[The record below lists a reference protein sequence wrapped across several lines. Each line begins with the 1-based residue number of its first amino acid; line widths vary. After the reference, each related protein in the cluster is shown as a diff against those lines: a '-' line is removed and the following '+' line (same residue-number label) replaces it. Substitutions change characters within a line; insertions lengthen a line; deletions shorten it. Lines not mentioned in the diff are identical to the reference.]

1 MNYTFEETDIQR
13 QVLDFM
19 LRCGIIPKDTNYVVR
34 PDGLLHR
41 FPVDGDKHSERSG
54 AYCIYGNN
62 PGEWP
67 AGWVQDWRKGIKLN
81 WKFEA
86 SSQLSEKE
94 KSYFKSDE
102 YRKLA
107 EERYRKEEEQRE
119 AKRLEMSERARILFE
134 ALPEANEHHSYLT
147 RKKVHSFDLK
157 YNVQSDCLAVPLR
170 TFENRIMSIQWI
182 PNDTRKHK
190 SFYEGASLKGAFW
203 SSGLDDTNVS
213 IVLLGEGFATMAK
226 IRELTGYPCVAA
238 MSCSRLKEV
247 ATVIHH
253 NLPESKIIIMADNDW
268 ETERTRKSN
277 PGIREAQYV
286 VQQKFALDFITPE
299 FSPDDIDCSDWDDFA
314 IRYGDEKTK
323 EILQEKIN
331 WACLSENQRFEVI
344 ARNKISKFTLHLNP
358 DVKLPP
364 QEFIGGLF
372 PRGFVSLLF
381 APPGTG
387 KTIFMQKFVSDLSIG
402 GNIFDGFAIDEPVR
416 KSLILAGEAG
426 YELLAR
432 RANSMK
438 LKINPEYV
446 LIFDQYEAETNDVPI
461 SFNSKEGWAN
471 VTRLVDIH
479 KPDIIFVDTF
489 SSFHEKDENKA
500 SEMKPIINKLIS
512 LAKAYKVAV
521 VLIHHSRKR
530 AAKERSLSL
539 DQNDVIGSSILNRLA
554 GLIIGIEPTKDD
566 EKVLL
571 VKPLK
576 SWFFHFMPFSY
587 SMKENING
595 ETLFNVDLAPT
606 CVNNSKLAV
615 WMYIQANFKP
625 GEWFS
630 RSQIVLSEI
639 KGSITERQ
647 LRYILSE
654 YVKQDKLK
662 IRGSKKGQEYTIR

>member
-1 MNYTFEETDIQR
+1 MNFTFEETDIR
-13 QVLDFM
+13 KQVLDFM
-19 LRCGIIPKDTNYVVR
+19 RSLGIQPYDEHSIIL
-34 PDGLLHR
+34 DGNIHR
-41 FPVDGDKHSERSG
+41 FRTIEDKDYQKSG
-54 AYCIYGNN
+54 AICIYCEG
-62 PGEWP
+62 WP
-67 AGWVQDWRKGIKLN
+67 AGWVQDWRKGIKEN
-81 WKFEA
+81 WKYDISA
-86 SSQLSEKE
+86 LDSERRD
-94 KSYFKSDE
+94 YFNSEEFK
-102 YRKLA
+102 KLA
-107 EERYRKEEEQRE
+107 EEKHRKAEIQRE
-119 AKRLEMSERARILFE
+119 EKRIEMSEHARLLWNS
-134 ALPEANEHHSYLT
+134 LPFADEKQPYLN
-147 RKKVHSFDLK
+147 RKNISAFDLK
-157 YNVQSDCLAVPLR
+157 YNENNESLAVPLR
-170 TFENRIMSIQWI
+170 KFDGTFMSLQWI
-182 PNDTRKHK
+182 PNEPKKNK
-190 SFYEGASLKGAFW
+190 SFYCGASLKEAFW
-203 SSGLDDTNVS
+203 SSGLDDTNVD

-238 MSCSRLKEV
+238 MSCSRLKEI
-247 ATVIHH
+247 AAVIHR

-268 ETERTRKSN
+268 ETEQTRKYN
-277 PGIREAQYV
+277 PGIREAQSV
-286 VQQKFALDFITPE
+286 VQQKLALGFIAPE
-299 FSPDDIDCSDWDDFA
+299 FSSDDAGCSDWDDFA

-344 ARNKISKFTLHLNP
+344 ARNKISKFTFHLNP
-358 DVKLPP
+358 NVKLPP

-402 GNIFDGFAIDEPVR
+402 GSIFDGFAIDEPVR

-438 LKINPEYV
+438 LKIDPEYV

-471 VTRLVDIH
+471 VTRLVDIY
-479 KPDIIFVDTF
+479 KPDIIFIDTF

-500 SEMKPIINKLIS
+500 SEMKPIINKLVS
-512 LAKAYKVAV
+512 LAKAYNVAV

-539 DQNDVIGSSILNRLA
+539 DQNDVIGSSIINRLVS
-554 GLIIGIEPTKDD
+554 LIIGIEPTKDD

-576 SWFFHFMPFSY
+576 SWFSHFMPFSY
-587 SMKENING
+587 SMKENIND

-630 RSQIVLSEI
+630 RSQIILSEI
-639 KGSITERQ
+639 KVSITERQ

-654 YVKQDKLK
+654 YVKQDKLN